1 MADAPTPKR
10 PRGRPSGQLYPHRR
24 SWRLNDEGLEAV
36 QYIQSVH
43 GFDDESAAM
52 RTALRWYREYLEE
65 LTGGQKEEK

>member
-1 MADAPTPKR
+1 MTDDQPKR

-36 QYIQSVH
+36 LYIKRAH

-52 RTALRWYREYLEE
+52 RTAVTWYREHLEE
-65 LTGGQKEEK
+65 LEKSRKEKK